1 MLCSSQKHSEL
12 TSILRPMK
20 QPKKVLLVEDDAALS
35 DAFAIM
41 LRKNDY
47 DVVVAFNGQ
56 EALEI
61 VKSFTPDIILL
72 DLLMPIMGGREF
84 LQHFENSS
92 DIPIIVFSNLDS
104 KTEIEQVMQLGAT
117 RYMLKAWATPPELVR
132 VLHDTLGE

>member
-1 MLCSSQKHSEL
+1 
-12 TSILRPMK
+12 
-20 QPKKVLLVEDDAALS
+20 
-35 DAFAIM
+35 
-41 LRKNDY
+41 
-47 DVVVAFNGQ
+47 
-56 EALEI
+56 
-61 VKSFTPDIILL
+61 
-72 DLLMPIMGGREF
+72 MPIMGGREF